1 MEVMYNYQEAL
12 LIILE
17 VLLYDFFNNWIIF
30 LQKAVVFQGRRDRMD
45 IEIFELN
52 VIMDID
58 NVNISVYGGLI
69 LLDIIVIIEQSE
81 L

>member
-1 MEVMYNYQEAL
+1 MEVMYNYQEVL

-30 LQKAVVFQGRRDRMD
+30 LQKAVAFQGRRDRMD
-45 IEIFELN
+45 IEIFEFN

-58 NVNISVYGGLI
+58 NVNISV
-69 LLDIIVIIEQSE
+69 
-81 L
+81 

>member
-1 MEVMYNYQEAL
+1 MEVMYNYQEVL

-30 LQKAVVFQGRRDRMD
+30 LQKVVVFQGRRDRMD
-45 IEIFELN
+45 IEIFEFN

-58 NVNISVYGGLI
+58 NVNISV
-69 LLDIIVIIEQSE
+69 
-81 L
+81 